1 MAIRQKALNMKTTL
15 LLTIFATL
23 IASPALAQDAGSAD
37 LGEPLAEGGVVADI
51 AIEGDDDGPL
61 RGTVTDES
69 DWEDLGIAIPAFA
82 TNRDA
87 ATPANA
93 DGTSALGQEI
103 ARVITANLRNNG
115 LFKPTGPD
123 RLPTPDFPQVRSPAW
138 SSWSGRGAEMLV
150 HGYVNAAPNGRLVV
164 GCYLY
169 DVALQDELIREG
181 YEVRPADWRRAAHK
195 CSDLIYA
202 RLTGEDPF
210 FDSRIAYIAET
221 GPKDNRVKRLA
232 VMDSDGANHRFL
244 TLGSATA
251 LTPRYSPDYSKILY
265 LSYVDGNPRIYVYDI
280 GSGRQTLVT
289 ENTSPTIAP
298 RWAPDGR
305 HILYSMAVAGN
316 TDIYRVPVTGGSS
329 TRLTDTPGIDI
340 GGSYSPDGRQIVFE
354 SDRSGTQQCYVMNAD
369 GSNQRRITFFGG
381 RCATPEWSPRG
392 DQIAFTRIAGDF
404 NVAVMTPAGRNL
416 RVLTDGWQDEA
427 PTWAPN
433 GRIIQFFR
441 TTRNA
446 GRSSLWQVDLTGRNE
461 RRLPTPVDASDP
473 AWGPIRP

>member
-1 MAIRQKALNMKTTL
+1 MKTPSHIL
-15 LLTIFATL
+15 SVLALAF
-23 IASPALAQDAGSAD
+23 ASPLLAQNQD
-37 LGEPLAEGGVVADI
+37 LGEPLAEGGQVEEL
-51 AIEGDDDGPL
+51 AIEGAEEEDLGPL

-69 DWEDLGIAIPAFA
+69 DWRDLGIAIPAFA
-82 TNRDA
+82 TDVDR

-93 DGTSALGQEI
+93 NGTAALGREV
-103 ARVITANLRNNG
+103 ANVITANLRNNG
-115 LFKPTGPD
+115 LFKPTGPSS
-123 RLPTPDFPQVRSPAW
+123 LPRPAFEQITAPRW

-150 HGYVNAAPNGRLVV
+150 HGYVRARSDDRIVV

-181 YEVRPADWRRAAHK
+181 YVVRPADWRRAAHK

-221 GPKDNRVKRLA
+221 GPKDKRVKRLA

-280 GSGRQTLVT
+280 GSGQQTLVT
-289 ENTSPTIAP
+289 ANSNPTIAP
-298 RWAPDGR
+298 RWSPDGKT
-305 HILYSMAVAGN
+305 ILYSMSVAGN
-316 TDIYRVPVTGGSS
+316 TDIYRVSARGGRS

-340 GGSYSPDGRQIVFE
+340 AGSYSPDGSRIVFE
-354 SDRSGTQQCYVMNAD
+354 SDRSGSQQCYVMNAD
-369 GSNQRRITFFGG
+369 GSNQRRISFFGG

-404 NVAVMTPAGRNL
+404 NVAVMSPSGRGL
-416 RVLTDGWQDEA
+416 KVLTSGWQDEA

-441 TTRNA
+441 TTRNS
-446 GRSSLWQVDLTGRNE
+446 GRSGLWQVDLTGRNE

>member
-1 MAIRQKALNMKTTL
+1 MKHTARILCAFSMA
-15 LLTIFATL
+15 FA
-23 IASPALAQDAGSAD
+23 APVWAQNQDV
-37 LGEPLAEGGVVADI
+37 GEPLAEGGAVEAL
-51 AIEGDDDGPL
+51 AIEGEELEDEGPL
-61 RGTVTDES
+61 RGTVTATS
-69 DWEDLGIAIPAFA
+69 DWQDLGIAIPAFA
-82 TNRDA
+82 TDRDQP
-87 ATPANA
+87 TPANA
-93 DGTSALGQEI
+93 DGTAALGREI

-123 RLPTPDFPQVRSPAW
+123 ALPSPQFQQVTAPSW
-138 SSWSGRGAEMLV
+138 NSWSGRGAEMLV
-150 HGYVNAAPNGRLVV
+150 HGYVRARSDDRIVV

-169 DVALQDELIREG
+169 DVALRDELIREG
-181 YEVRPADWRRAAHK
+181 YVVRPADWRRAAHK

-280 GSGRQTLVT
+280 GTGKQTLVT
-289 ENTSPTIAP
+289 QNSNPTLAP
-298 RWAPDGR
+298 RWSPDGQS
-305 HILYSMAVAGN
+305 ILYSMAVAGN
-316 TDIYRVPVTGGSS
+316 TDIYRVPATGGRSV
-329 TRLTDTPGIDI
+329 RLTNTPGIDI
-340 GGSYSPDGRQIVFE
+340 GGSYSPDGSKIVFE
-354 SDRSGTQQCYVMNAD
+354 SDRSGTQQCYVMDAD
-369 GSNQRRITFFGG
+369 GKNQRRITFFGG

-404 NVAVMTPAGRNL
+404 NVAVMTPSGRGL
-416 RVLTDGWQDEA
+416 KVLTSGWQDEA

-441 TTRNA
+441 TARNS
-446 GRSSLWQVDLTGRNE
+446 GRSGLWQVDLTGRNE

>member
-1 MAIRQKALNMKTTL
+1 MKFTMF
-15 LLTIFATL
+15 FA
-23 IASPALAQDAGSAD
+23 ALASFLATSATAQSTD
-37 LGEPLAEGGVVADI
+37 LNQPTGEGGTLEAVV
-51 AIEGDDDGPL
+51 IEGEDGDGPL

-69 DWEDLGIAIPAFA
+69 AWSDIGVAIPAFA
-82 TNRDA
+82 TDRDQP
-87 ATPANA
+87 TPANSN
-93 DGTSALGQEI
+93 GTEALGREV

-115 LFKPTGPD
+115 LFKPVGPD
-123 RLPTPDFPQVRSPAW
+123 SLPQPSFPQITAPNW
-138 SSWSGRGAEMLV
+138 GNWSGRGAEMLV
-150 HGYVNAAPNGRLVV
+150 HGYVRAQADDRLVV

-169 DVALQDELIREG
+169 DVALKNELIREG
-181 YEVRPADWRRAAHK
+181 WVVSPADWRRAAHK

-202 RLTGEDPF
+202 RLTGESPF

-251 LTPRYSPDYSKILY
+251 LTPRYSPDYSKIMY

-280 GSGRQTLVT
+280 GSGKQQLVT
-289 ENTSPTIAP
+289 ENRNPTLAP
-298 RWAPDGR
+298 RWSPDGR

-316 TDIYRVPVTGGSS
+316 TDIFRVPVTGGTSV
-329 TRLTDTPGIDI
+329 RLTDTPGIDI
-340 GGSYSPDGRQIVFE
+340 GGSYSPDGSRIVFE
-354 SDRSGTQQCYVMNAD
+354 SDRSGSQQCYVMDAD
-369 GSNQRRITFFGG
+369 GRNQRRITFFGG

-404 NVAVMTPAGRNL
+404 NVAVMNPTGGGL
-416 RVLTDGWQDEA
+416 RVLTSGWQDEA

-441 TTRNA
+441 TERNT
-446 GRSSLWQVDLTGRNE
+446 GRSTLWQVDLTGRNE

>member
-1 MAIRQKALNMKTTL
+1 MNYRSLLYTLALVS
-15 LLTIFATL
+15 A
-23 IASPALAQDAGSAD
+23 APLAAQNQD
-37 LGEPLAEGGVVADI
+37 LGDPLADGGEVEAVETQGSGEEAEEG
-51 AIEGDDDGPL
+51 L
-61 RGTVTDES
+61 SFTVTDES
-69 DWEDLGIAIPAFA
+69 DWEDLGIAIPSFA
-82 TNRDA
+82 TDRDV

-93 DGTSALGQEI
+93 NGTGALGREI

-115 LFKPTGPD
+115 LFEPTGPD
-123 RLPTPDFPQVRSPAW
+123 RLPNPDFPQITDPAW
-138 SSWSGRGAEMLV
+138 SSWTGRGAEMLV
-150 HGYVNAAPNGRLVV
+150 HGYVRARSDGRLVV

-169 DVALQDELIREG
+169 DVILKDELIREG
-181 YEVRPADWRRAAHK
+181 WVVRPADWRRAAHK

-251 LTPRYSPDYSKILY
+251 LTPRYSPDYSKIMY

-280 GSGRQTLVT
+280 GTGKQTLVV
-289 ENTSPTIAP
+289 ENSNPTLAP
-298 RWAPDGR
+298 RWSPDGR
-305 HILYSMAVAGN
+305 SVLYSMAVGGN
-316 TDIYRVPVTGGSS
+316 TDIYRVSVNGGRS

-340 GGSYSPDGRQIVFE
+340 GGSYSPDGRRIVFE
-354 SDRSGTQQCYVMNAD
+354 SDRSGTQQCYVMDAD
-369 GSNQRRITFFGG
+369 GSNQRRISFFGG

-404 NVAVMTPAGRNL
+404 NVAVMTPSGGNL
-416 RVLTDGWQDEA
+416 RVLTNGWQDEA

-441 TTRNA
+441 TTRNS